1 MAVDPV
7 TPREWQDAV
16 DAAHACLCLDSARTY
31 GLVVGGPKV
40 DVDRCLLI
48 LRQGRERG
56 FTPAVDA
63 VERFVAALREAT
75 VSDGA

>member
-1 MAVDPV
+1 VSVDPV

-16 DAAHACLCLDSARTY
+16 DAAHACLAIESARQY
-31 GLVVGGPKV
+31 GLITGGPRV
-40 DVDRCLLI
+40 DATRCATI
-48 LRQGRERG
+48 LRLGRERG

-63 VERFVAALREAT
+63 VGRFVAALREAA